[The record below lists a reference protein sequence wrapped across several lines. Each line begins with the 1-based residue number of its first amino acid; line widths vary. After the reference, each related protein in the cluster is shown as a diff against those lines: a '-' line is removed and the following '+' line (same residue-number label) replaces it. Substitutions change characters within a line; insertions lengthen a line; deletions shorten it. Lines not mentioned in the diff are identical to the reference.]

1 MEDRLLEL
9 LESGLGKS
17 KKTSG
22 DNYAFYSPFVD
33 HYKPK
38 LEVNIRITSDGQN
51 PWHCWISD
59 EKGRSIKTL
68 FKKLRVSK
76 QTWDEYNSIF
86 SRINRYVHSDN
97 QIQVNQVELPK
108 EFKPM
113 WENGS
118 GIIQKHSWVYLQNRG
133 ITKAD
138 VMRYGIGY
146 CSEGLYSNRVIIPS
160 YDAKG
165 ELNYF
170 VGRSIYKEGMKYK
183 NPPISKNVIGFE
195 LFINWDEPIILCE
208 GVFDAIAIKRNVIPL
223 FGKTIPKKLMKKIYE
238 KQVKTIYI
246 LLDSDAYWDSI
257 KMTDVLMRNGIDV
270 QLIRLKDKDPSEMG
284 FTKVIDV
291 IKKSSKTSFSDLIRM
306 KLNGKTKKYM
316 EI

>member
-1 MEDRLLEL
+1 MKIVNLLNRVIGNRGRRL
-9 LESGLGKS
+9 
-17 KKTSG
+17 KKA
-22 DNYAFYSPFVD
+22 DEYMYWSPFTS
-33 HYKPK
+33 HHKPK
-38 LEVNIRITSDGQN
+38 LQINIKTGK
-51 PWHCWISD
+51 WHCWVSNQGGHNLFQLLKRLKASREQFTELGDIVGKPSKSLSSQTSD
-59 EKGRSIKTL
+59 K
-68 FKKLRVSK
+68 K
-76 QTWDEYNSIF
+76 QTL
-86 SRINRYVHSDN
+86 R
-97 QIQVNQVELPK
+97 LPK

-113 WENGS
+113 WENGG

-133 ITKAD
+133 MGKAD
-138 VMRYGIGY
+138 VIRYGIGY

-160 YDAKG
+160 YDGNG

-170 VGRSIYKEGMKYK
+170 VGRSIYKDGMKYK
-183 NPPISKNVIGFE
+183 NPPVSKDVIGFE
-195 LFINWDEPIILCE
+195 LFINWDEPLILCE
-208 GVFDAIAIKRNVIPL
+208 GVFDAIAVKRNAIPL

-284 FTKVIDV
+284 FAKVIDV

-306 KLNGKTKKYM
+306 KLNGKTKRYM

>member
-1 MEDRLLEL
+1 MKIVNLLNRVIGNRGRRL
-9 LESGLGKS
+9 
-17 KKTSG
+17 KKA
-22 DNYAFYSPFVD
+22 DEYMYWSPFTS
-33 HYKPK
+33 HHKPK
-38 LEVNIRITSDGQN
+38 LQINIKTGK
-51 PWHCWISD
+51 WHCWVSNQ
-59 EKGRSIKTL
+59 GGHNLFQL
-68 FKKLRVSK
+68 FKRLKASREQFTELGDIVGKPSTSLSSQTSDKKQILR
-76 QTWDEYNSIF
+76 
-86 SRINRYVHSDN
+86 
-97 QIQVNQVELPK
+97 LPK

-113 WENGS
+113 WENGG

-133 ITKAD
+133 MGKAD
-138 VMRYGIGY
+138 VIRYGIGY

-160 YDAKG
+160 YDASG

-170 VGRSIYKEGMKYK
+170 VGRSIYKDGMKYK
-183 NPPISKNVIGFE
+183 NPPVSKDVIGFE
-195 LFINWDEPIILCE
+195 LFINWDEPLILCE
-208 GVFDAIAIKRNVIPL
+208 GVFDAIAVKRNAIPL

-284 FTKVIDV
+284 FVKVIDV

-306 KLNGKTKKYM
+306 KLNGKTKRYM

>member
-1 MEDRLLEL
+1 MKIVNLLNRVIGNRGRRL
-9 LESGLGKS
+9 
-17 KKTSG
+17 KKA
-22 DNYAFYSPFVD
+22 DEYMYWSPFTS
-33 HYKPK
+33 HHKPK
-38 LEVNIRITSDGQN
+38 LQININTGK
-51 PWHCWISD
+51 WHCWVSNQ
-59 EKGRSIKTL
+59 GGHNLFQL
-68 FKKLRVSK
+68 FKKLKANREQFTELGDIVGKPSKSLSSKTSDKK
-76 QTWDEYNSIF
+76 QTL
-86 SRINRYVHSDN
+86 R
-97 QIQVNQVELPK
+97 LPK

-113 WENGS
+113 WENGG

-133 ITKAD
+133 MSKAD
-138 VMRYGIGY
+138 IIRYSVGY

-160 YDAKG
+160 YDASG

-170 VGRSIYKEGMKYK
+170 VGRSIYKDGMKYK
-183 NPPISKNVIGFE
+183 NPPISKDVIGFE
-195 LFINWDEPIILCE
+195 LFINWDEPLILCE
-208 GVFDAIAIKRNVIPL
+208 GVFDAIAVKRNAIPL

-284 FTKVIDV
+284 FAKVIDV

-306 KLNGKTKKYM
+306 KLNGKTKRYM